1 MMEMPSMQLLIQG
14 AGKVLFRCTHFGDTY
29 V

>member
-1 MMEMPSMQLLIQG
+1 MMAMPSMQLLIQG
-14 AGKVLFRCTHFGDTY
+14 AGKVLFKCTHFGDIY